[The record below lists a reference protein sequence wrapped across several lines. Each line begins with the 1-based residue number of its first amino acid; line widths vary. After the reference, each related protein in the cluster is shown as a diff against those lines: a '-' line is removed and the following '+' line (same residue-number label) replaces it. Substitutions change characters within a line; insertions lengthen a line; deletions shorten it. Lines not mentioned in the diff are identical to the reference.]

1 VTPRSP
7 VEVVQAQL
15 DAYNTRDLD
24 AFLAQYGEDAEV
36 LDLGSPTPTTRGKS
50 ALADR
55 YRQLFDRSPAL
66 HCDIVNR
73 SALGRVV
80 IDHERITGRDGSD
93 APVEVMAIYEVID
106 GLIQRVHFV
115 RP

>member
-1 VTPRSP
+1 VTPRIP
-7 VEVVQAQL
+7 VDVVQAQL
-15 DAYNTRDLD
+15 DAYNARDLD
-24 AFLAQYGEDAEV
+24 TFLAQFGDDAE
-36 LDLGSPTPTTRGKS
+36 LFELGAATPATRGKS
-50 ALADR
+50 AVADR

-66 HCDIVNR
+66 HCNIINR

-80 IDHERITGRDGSD
+80 IDHERITGREGSD
-93 APVEVMAIYEVID
+93 APVEIMAIYEVID